1 MPAAIR
7 FFVGFQQLG
16 GQEQAE
22 IKLLPK
28 VSEYLDFIMMLILA
42 FGICFQL
49 PVILT
54 LLGQIGVVSA
64 AMLRSGRKYAIVAV
78 FAVAAILTP
87 PDPLSQIALAIPL
100 IGLYELAVQAVA
112 FFERRR
118 AAAQERA
125 ERQMQS

>member
-1 MPAAIR
+1 MYRNERNAFRPYLVATPVFFVLGAAAVYFLLMPAAIR

-64 AMLRSGRKYAIVAV
+64 AMLRSGRNMRSSRSSPS
-78 FAVAAILTP
+78 P
-87 PDPLSQIALAIPL
+87 PS
-100 IGLYELAVQAVA
+100 
-112 FFERRR
+112 
-118 AAAQERA
+118 
-125 ERQMQS
+125 